1 MDESLSL
8 CVAPCVN
15 ADVMTDQRNTRFLLC
30 SMLLALSA
38 GSLAVPSASQD
49 GANEGFL
56 LFTSDRAN
64 PSTDGTCPD
73 CEDIY
78 MMAPDGST
86 PTRLTFGGADMVVG
100 GPPYNSSSA
109 DWSHSKKLIAFQS
122 NRVGGTPQIYLMNV
136 DGSDPQVLVS
146 IPRGGA
152 FPSFSSS
159 GNELCFH
166 SLTMGRR
173 DIYIVNVHGT
183 GLTNLTSPDRAP
195 GEAGIAG
202 DNFRCDWSPK
212 SNTIAFNSNRHDP
225 VGTRKEEIYVMN
237 ADGSDL
243 VRLTNALGSDVN
255 PEWSPKGDRIAFES
269 NRTGRPQI
277 WVMDADGGHQTQL
290 TFFEA
295 ESDPLRVNVSNP
307 TWSPKGDRIA
317 FHRRV
322 GLTTEDG
329 HLEVYTMNADGS
341 GITKIT
347 TTRFPGFSGFPT
359 WGKWSAQ

>member
-1 MDESLSL
+1 MTSKKGRPGRSLFSI
-8 CVAPCVN
+8 
-15 ADVMTDQRNTRFLLC
+15 LLG
-30 SMLLALSA
+30 LFAI
-38 GSLAVPSASQD
+38 SLAAPYASRES
-49 GANEGFL
+49 ANEGFL

-64 PSTDGTCPD
+64 PSLDGICPD

-78 MMAPDGST
+78 VMAPDGSNPTAPDGLT
-86 PTRLTFGGADMVVG
+86 PTRLTFGGADLVVG
-100 GPPYNSSSA
+100 GPPYNSTGA

-146 IPRGGA
+146 LPQGGA
-152 FPSFSSS
+152 FPSFSQS
-159 GNELCFH
+159 GNDLCFH
-166 SLTMGRR
+166 SQTMPRR

-183 GLTNLTSPDRAP
+183 GLTNLTSPDQPP
-195 GEAGIAG
+195 GETGVAG

-212 SNTIAFNSNRHDP
+212 SNAIAFNSNRHDP
-225 VGTRKEEIYVMN
+225 GGTARNDEIYVMN

-269 NRTGRPQI
+269 NRTGMPEI
-277 WVMDADGGHQTQL
+277 WVMDADGGNPRQL
-290 TFFEA
+290 TDFTREA
-295 ESDPLRVNVSNP
+295 TPGRVNVSNP
-307 TWSPKGDRIA
+307 TWSPKGDRIS

-322 GLTTEDG
+322 GLAPDNG